1 MLPHHFVLYPPLHL
15 TRCTANQFT
24 KKIFLLN
31 LLFRL
36 SPPRWLFTR
45 TPTKR
50 CKISLFASSCLSQPP
65 PLARWEKFYYLSA
78 SHLWP
83 ISSQHGGAQCR
94 GAQPEKP
101 CRVWWPCWPW
111 WRPQWRQDRP
121 STSLADDRKRN
132 LFCCPQSD
140 EDQEWGVSRDANMRK
155 LTSLKSEI
163 KKSPEIWRKNPR
175 KNILWIFRRVAV
187 SKEMIIWLE
196 NYLIKQAIKQLISK
210 ILKSLKKT
218 HETSIKI
225 C

>member
-15 TRCTANQFT
+15 TRCTANQFR
-24 KKIFLLN
+24 KKNIPSQSSFSAFSPTMAFHPNTDQTLQDQFICKFLP
-31 LLFRL
+31 L
-36 SPPRWLFTR
+36 S
-45 TPTKR
+45 
-50 CKISLFASSCLSQPP
+50 AS

-163 KKSPEIWRKNPR
+163 KKSPEI
-175 KNILWIFRRVAV
+175 
-187 SKEMIIWLE
+187 
-196 NYLIKQAIKQLISK
+196 
-210 ILKSLKKT
+210 
-218 HETSIKI
+218 
-225 C
+225 

>member
-15 TRCTANQFT
+15 TRCTANQFR

-101 CRVWWPCWPW
+101 CRVWWPCWTW
-111 WRPQWRQDRP
+111 WRPQWRQDRT

-163 KKSPEIWRKNPR
+163 KKSPEI
-175 KNILWIFRRVAV
+175 
-187 SKEMIIWLE
+187 
-196 NYLIKQAIKQLISK
+196 
-210 ILKSLKKT
+210 
-218 HETSIKI
+218 
-225 C
+225 